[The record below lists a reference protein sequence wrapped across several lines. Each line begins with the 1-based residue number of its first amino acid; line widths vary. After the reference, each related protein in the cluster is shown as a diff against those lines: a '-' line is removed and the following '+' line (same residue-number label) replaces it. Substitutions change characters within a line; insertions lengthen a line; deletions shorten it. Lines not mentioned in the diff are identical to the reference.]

1 MDKNHEFVIEDSI
14 WELFVKFF
22 REVKGYENWTDDEI
36 ELSYNGDDVAEF
48 VAWLSEET
56 TENPVVVVIS
66 AGEK

>member
-14 WELFVKFF
+14 WDLFIKFF

>member
-14 WELFVKFF
+14 WDLFIKFF

-56 TENPVVVVIS
+56 TENPVVVVIAS
-66 AGEK
+66 GEK

>member
-1 MDKNHEFVIEDSI
+1 MNKNHEFVNEDSI
-14 WELFVKFF
+14 WDLFVKFF
-22 REVKGYENWTDDEI
+22 REEKGYENWTDEEI

>member
-1 MDKNHEFVIEDSI
+1 MNQNHEFVIEDSI
-14 WELFVKFF
+14 WDLFVKFF

>member
-1 MDKNHEFVIEDSI
+1 MNKNHEFVIEDSI
-14 WELFVKFF
+14 WDLFVKFF
-22 REVKGYENWTDDEI
+22 REEKGYENWTDEEI
-36 ELSYNGDDVAEF
+36 ELSYNGDDVEEF

>member
-1 MDKNHEFVIEDSI
+1 MNKNHEFVIEDSI
-14 WELFVKFF
+14 WDLFVKFF

-56 TENPVVVVIS
+56 TETPIVVVIAS
-66 AGEK
+66 GEK